1 MSLLENKSAII
12 TGAASGIGET
22 SAKMFAEE
30 GASVVVADVDVENG
44 RETATDIQEAGGEA
58 TFVETDVSD
67 EADAAEMVETAV
79 ETYGGLDVLFNNA
92 GIEGPVV
99 KTADHTLE
107 EFERVVDVNLKG
119 TWLGTKYGIEAML
132 EDGGGSII
140 STSSIGSERTIPEYA
155 AYGASKSGINQLMR
169 VVAIEYI
176 EDDIRA
182 NAIAPGL
189 VRTEMIERVLEDTDE
204 DLMEALDIYEPMPPR
219 IAETE
224 DIADAAVFLASER
237 SERITGT
244 LLPVEGGYFS
254 EGKHTLP
261 ASE

>member
-244 LLPVEGGYFS
+244 LLPVEGGYLS

>member
-1 MSLLENKSAII
+1 MSLLQGKSTVI

-22 SAKMFAEE
+22 TAKTFAEE
-30 GASVVVADVDVENG
+30 GASVVAVDIDAENG
-44 RETATDIQEAGGEA
+44 RETVADIEDAGGEA
-58 TFVETDVSD
+58 TFVEADVSV
-67 EADAAEMVETAV
+67 EGDAKEMIETAV

-92 GIEGPVV
+92 GIEGPVE

-107 EFERVVDVNLKG
+107 DFERVIDVNLTG

-140 STSSIGSERTIPEYA
+140 STSSIGSKRTIPQYA
-155 AYGASKSGINQLMR
+155 AYGASKAGINQLMR

-176 EDDIRA
+176 DENIRA

-189 VRTEMIERVLEDTDE
+189 VRTEMIERVLEDTEE
-204 DLMEALDIYEPMPPR
+204 DLMDALDIYEPMPPG
-219 IAETE
+219 IADTA
-224 DIADAAVFLASER
+224 DIADAAVFLASDR
-237 SERITGT
+237 SKRITGT
-244 LLPVEGGYFS
+244 LLPVEGGYLS

-261 ASE
+261 PSE